1 MFAPSLVV
9 TTLCKLICGETGA
22 MGDEST
28 KRAAQEYLAAR
39 LAQEGQSYE
48 DKLNREAAVAL
59 APRVWKKVAETVIA
73 KCNEWNAIT
82 KEQTLTCKETML
94 GDLRVWCAGKSNVMT
109 VHYDSKMR
117 LITLKNTARP
127 EHEKDMILSIEG
139 YSIAGGRDARLV
151 RNNEPANL
159 DVVILG
165 ELRVLVGLGRQ
176 TNG

>member
-1 MFAPSLVV
+1 
-9 TTLCKLICGETGA
+9 
-22 MGDEST
+22 
-28 KRAAQEYLAAR
+28 
-39 LAQEGQSYE
+39 
-48 DKLNREAAVAL
+48 
-59 APRVWKKVAETVIA
+59 
-73 KCNEWNAIT
+73 
-82 KEQTLTCKETML
+82 ML
-94 GDLRVWCAGKSNVMT
+94 GDLRVWCAGKSQVMT
-109 VHYDSKMR
+109 VHYDSKVR

-139 YSIAGGRDARLV
+139 YSIAGGREARLV

>member
-1 MFAPSLVV
+1 MAWRSSGVV
-9 TTLCKLICGETGA
+9 RRQIASDDRALRFQGA
-22 MGDEST
+22 FDH
-28 KRAAQEYLAAR
+28 L
-39 LAQEGQSYE
+39 
-48 DKLNREAAVAL
+48 
-59 APRVWKKVAETVIA
+59 
-73 KCNEWNAIT
+73 
-82 KEQTLTCKETML
+82 KEHS
-94 GDLRVWCAGKSNVMT
+94 AS
-109 VHYDSKMR
+109 
-117 LITLKNTARP
+117 

>member
-1 MFAPSLVV
+1 
-9 TTLCKLICGETGA
+9 

-48 DKLNREAAVAL
+48 DKLNREAAIAL
-59 APRVWKKVAETVIA
+59 APRVWQKVTETVIA
-73 KCNEWNAIT
+73 KCNEWNAVT
-82 KEQTLTCKETML
+82 KEQTLTCKETAL
-94 GDLRVWCAGKSNVMT
+94 GDLRVFCAGKSQVMT

-139 YSIAGGRDARLV
+139 YAMGAGRDARLV

-159 DVVILG
+159 DVLILG

>member
-1 MFAPSLVV
+1 MGP
-9 TTLCKLICGETGA
+9 

-39 LAQEGQSYE
+39 LTEEGQTHE
-48 DKLNREAAVAL
+48 DKLNREAAVSL
-59 APRVWKKVAETVIA
+59 APRVWKKVTETVIA
-73 KCNEWNAIT
+73 KCTEWNAVT
-82 KEQTLTCKETML
+82 GEQTLTCRETAL
-94 GDLRVWCAGKSNVMT
+94 GDLRVRCAGKSQVMT
-109 VHYDSKMR
+109 VHYDSRIR

-159 DVVILG
+159 DILILG

-176 TNG
+176 TN

>member
-1 MFAPSLVV
+1 
-9 TTLCKLICGETGA
+9 
-22 MGDEST
+22 
-28 KRAAQEYLAAR
+28 
-39 LAQEGQSYE
+39 
-48 DKLNREAAVAL
+48 
-59 APRVWKKVAETVIA
+59 
-73 KCNEWNAIT
+73 
-82 KEQTLTCKETML
+82 ML
-94 GDLRVWCAGKSNVMT
+94 GDLRIWCAGKPHVMT

-117 LITLKNTARP
+117 LIILKNTARP